1 MKIYPL
7 LVDQAVTEEIGR
19 RITAYRI
26 SRQMTQAAMAAEAGV
41 SKRTVERLEAGEP
54 TQLTNFIRCLRS
66 LGRLEALELLLPE
79 LPPSPI
85 AELERQGLPRQR
97 VRSVGK
103 KPARKKAWNWGDQK

>member
-7 LVDQAVTEEIGR
+7 LVDRAVTEEIGR

-26 SRQMTQAAMAAEAGV
+26 SRQMTQAAMAEEAGV

-54 TQLTNFIRCLRS
+54 TQLANFIRCLRS

-79 LPPSPI
+79 LPSSPI
-85 AELERQGLPRQR
+85 AELERQGLPRKR
-97 VRSVGK
+97 VRSAGE